1 MRKSVA
7 SRPAT
12 AFSRPTFSYSWL
24 CQVSISERMCGISFR
39 KRIAGSE
46 TRKRWLHSYSGSAST
61 RLRRL
66 AKTLHTKAKD
76 GMSCAARTKREDA
89 WEDLIEGGILVLL
102 ACLMYIHLLES
113 FTPSLPSVMGSA
125 RNRHMGSYGVPLLV
139 MSFSLGQVPESM
151 LCTKSPMQIVFC
163 PGLDVSARR
172 GPISA

>member
-1 MRKSVA
+1 VPGVDFREDV
-7 SRPAT
+7 RH
-12 AFSRPTFSYSWL
+12 RL
-24 CQVSISERMCGISFR
+24 QEENCGIGNKKEVATLIFWQC
-39 KRIAGSE
+39 IYQAGPPGE
-46 TRKRWLHSYSGSAST
+46 
-61 RLRRL
+61 
-66 AKTLHTKAKD
+66 D